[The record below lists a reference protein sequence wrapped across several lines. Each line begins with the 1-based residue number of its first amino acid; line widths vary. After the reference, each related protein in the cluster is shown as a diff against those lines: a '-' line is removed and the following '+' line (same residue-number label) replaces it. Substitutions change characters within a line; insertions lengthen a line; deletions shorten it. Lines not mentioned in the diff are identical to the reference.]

1 MPPARAGSRSAS
13 WRISATVEH
22 ADHVN
27 LLRAGIPAPGGVWAD
42 FGAGTGAFTLALADL
57 LGPAAQIW
65 AIDRDAGALRQQ
77 ERAMRARFPAADVQY
92 LVADFTQP
100 LELPALDGAVCANAL
115 HFVRDKATPLRL
127 LRGYLRPGG
136 WLIVVEYN
144 TDRGN
149 HWVPYPFS
157 FASWTGLAH
166 QNGFAATRLLARR
179 PSRFLGEIYA
189 AASQRPLDAEQD
201 T

>member
-1 MPPARAGSRSAS
+1 
-13 WRISATVEH
+13 VEH
-22 ADHVN
+22 TDHVN
-27 LLRAGIPAPGGVWAD
+27 LLRDGIPAPGGVWAD
-42 FGAGTGAFTLALADL
+42 FGAGAGAFTLALADL

-77 ERAMRARFPAADVQY
+77 ERAMRARFPATDVQY
-92 LVADFTQP
+92 LVADFTRP
-100 LELPALDGAVCANAL
+100 LELPTLDGAVCANAL
-115 HFVRDKATPLRL
+115 HFVRDKDAPLRL

-157 FASWTGLAH
+157 FTGWTDLARR
-166 QNGFAATRLLARR
+166 NGFVASRLLARR

-189 AASQRPLDAEQD
+189 AASQRPPDAEKD
-201 T
+201 A